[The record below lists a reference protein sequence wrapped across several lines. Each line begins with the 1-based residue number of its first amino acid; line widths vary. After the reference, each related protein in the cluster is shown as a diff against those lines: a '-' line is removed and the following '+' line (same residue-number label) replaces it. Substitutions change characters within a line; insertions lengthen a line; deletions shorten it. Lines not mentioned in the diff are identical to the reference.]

1 LRTKKRPALSPSRI
15 LGVNES
21 KSFTLIEILIMIAV
35 MVVLA
40 AILVIVVNPSK
51 IAEKSRDS
59 SRLSDLA
66 AISTAV
72 DLYLADNR
80 DLNSLIAGTVYES
93 TAGTHK
99 IDGTGWIPLNLTTIT
114 SGTPISTLP
123 VDPKN
128 NKALGFY
135 YRFGA
140 NPTSKTYE
148 VDCALES
155 LDNTAKQSADGG
167 NNNSRYEVG
176 TDLTIL
182 P

>member
-1 LRTKKRPALSPSRI
+1 MRTKKRPALSPSRI

-21 KSFTLIEILIMIAV
+21 KGFTLIEILIMIAV

-40 AILVIVVNPSK
+40 AILVIVVNPVK
-51 IAEKSRDS
+51 IVEKSRDS

-66 AISTAV
+66 AISTAL

-80 DLNSLIAGTVYES
+80 NFNGLKVGTVYES
-93 TAGTHK
+93 TLGTRK
-99 IDGTGWIPLNLTTIT
+99 IDGTGWIPLPLTTIT

-140 NPTSKTYE
+140 NLAAKTYE
-148 VDCALES
+148 IDCALENS
-155 LDNTAKQSADGG
+155 ENLDKQSADGG